1 MNAKRCERCGN
12 FFDPEDFDDELYEGI
27 ISFKN
32 PHIFT
37 TKDVKHNTF
46 TRYLN
51 PNHNDD
57 YEIDLCPKCTNDFTI
72 FMYFENEK
80 AEDGKLKALQEL
92 VRENEELKTKLK
104 KAEEKSIDF
113 KVILEKLIKNVFG
126 IDDLS
131 AYFNRKQDKSV
142 NEDPDGDSNKRQGG

>member
-12 FFDPEDFDDELYEGI
+12 FFDPEDFDDELYEEI

-32 PHIFT
+32 PRIFT
-37 TKDVKHNTF
+37 TKDVKRNTF

-51 PNHNDD
+51 QNHNGD
-57 YEIDLCPKCTNDFTI
+57 YEIDLCPKCTDDFIT

-80 AEDGKLKALQEL
+80 AEDSKLKAFQEL
-92 VRENEELKTKLK
+92 IRENEELKTKLK

-113 KVILEKLIKNVFG
+113 KVVLEKLIKNVFG

-142 NEDPDGDSNKRQGG
+142 NEDPDGDSNKR

>member
-1 MNAKRCERCGN
+1 MDAKRCERCRN

-32 PHIFT
+32 PRIFT
-37 TKDVKHNTF
+37 TKDVKNNTF

-51 PNHNDD
+51 PNHNYA
-57 YEIDLCPKCTNDFTI
+57 YEIDLCPKCTNDFTQ

-113 KVILEKLIKNVFG
+113 KVVLEKLIKNVFG

-142 NEDPDGDSNKRQGG
+142 NEDPNGDSNKR